1 MKIQVQ
7 KRSLGKRG
15 ITLLVAL
22 LVMNVLLA
30 VGLSISNL
38 SYKSLRLSS
47 SGEDTQYA
55 YYAAE
60 AGFECAQY
68 HDKNVAFSN
77 GVTEIEC
84 NGESLSVTTTTSPTS
99 DFDVYSFTLPFLDE
113 TYCARLTV
121 QKPDDDTGQPT
132 IIETR
137 GYNTCNEDA
146 PSIVERG
153 IRIYKY

>member
-1 MKIQVQ
+1 M
-7 KRSLGKRG
+7 
-15 ITLLVAL
+15 TLLVAL

-68 HDKNVAFSN
+68 HDKNGAFTT
-77 GVTEIEC
+77 GVGAVEC
-84 NGESLSVTTTTSPTS
+84 NGESLIVDESALADGSQYT
-99 DFDVYSFTLPFLDE
+99 FTLPFLGG
-113 TYCARLTV
+113 TYCAKLTV
-121 QKPDDDTGQPT
+121 IKPDDVAGPQT
-132 IIETR
+132 IMETR
-137 GYNTCNEDA
+137 GYNTCDTSA
-146 PSIVERG
+146 PTVVERG
-153 IRIYKY
+153 IRIQKN